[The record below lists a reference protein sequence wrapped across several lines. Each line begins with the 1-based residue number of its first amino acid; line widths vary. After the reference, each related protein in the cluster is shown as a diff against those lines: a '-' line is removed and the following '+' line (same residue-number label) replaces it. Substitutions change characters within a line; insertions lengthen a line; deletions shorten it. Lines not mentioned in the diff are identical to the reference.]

1 LTDVKINH
9 TFVLPKQNEMIKE
22 TITVENIFEVMASM
36 TKSKLIE
43 KGVLPSDANDLA
55 IEFVKERGM
64 QIINNVVKDNK

>member
-1 LTDVKINH
+1 MKDSIVNKITADNA
-9 TFVLPKQNEMIKE
+9 
-22 TITVENIFEVMASM
+22 FEVMASM

-64 QIINNVVKDNK
+64 QIINNVVKNNK

>member
-1 LTDVKINH
+1 
-9 TFVLPKQNEMIKE
+9 MIKE
-22 TITVENIFEVMASM
+22 TITVENVFEVMASI
-36 TKSKLIE
+36 TKTKLIE

>member
-1 LTDVKINH
+1 VNKLKLKKMKDSIVNKITADNA
-9 TFVLPKQNEMIKE
+9 
-22 TITVENIFEVMASM
+22 FEVMASM

-43 KGVLPSDANDLA
+43 KGVLPSDANRLA

>member
-1 LTDVKINH
+1 
-9 TFVLPKQNEMIKE
+9 MIKE

>member
-1 LTDVKINH
+1 
-9 TFVLPKQNEMIKE
+9 MIKE
-22 TITVENIFEVMASM
+22 TITVENVFEVMASM

-55 IEFVKERGM
+55 IKFVKERGM

>member
-1 LTDVKINH
+1 MNKLKLKKMKDSIVNKITADNA
-9 TFVLPKQNEMIKE
+9 
-22 TITVENIFEVMASM
+22 FEVMASM

-55 IEFVKERGM
+55 IEFVKKRGM